1 MLRGGGSSGLGQSLL
16 LAFGLLWG
24 GGLHALAAD
33 EADLRDGKRVF
44 RTQCL
49 GCHSVEAGENRA
61 GPSLAGLF
69 GREAGTLSGYNFSQA
84 MKDADILW
92 SPETLDEFLQGPN
105 ELVPGTKMVLWPLE
119 ERPRRQVITYLKSLA
134 E

>member
-1 MLRGGGSSGLGQSLL
+1 ML
-16 LAFGLLWG
+16 AVGLLGSG
-24 GGLHALAAD
+24 GPQALAN
-33 EADLRDGKRVF
+33 EADIRDGNRVF

-49 GCHSVEAGENRA
+49 GCHSVAPGENRA

-69 GREAGTLSGYNFSQA
+69 GREAGTLPGYNYSQA

-92 SPETLDEFLQGPN
+92 SPETLDEFLQGPR
-105 ELVPGTKMVLWPLE
+105 ELVPGTKMVLWPLDD
-119 ERPRRQVITYLKSLA
+119 RPRRQLITYLKSLS